1 MQIHNDRH
9 AAGERLRSD
18 GRAEAKR
25 EPERCRGPE
34 RWEDRDEN
42 EEE

>member
-1 MQIHNDRH
+1 MQAHDDRH
-9 AAGERLRSD
+9 AAGERLRSEE
-18 GRAEAKR
+18 RAGAMG
-25 EPERCRGPE
+25 GPG